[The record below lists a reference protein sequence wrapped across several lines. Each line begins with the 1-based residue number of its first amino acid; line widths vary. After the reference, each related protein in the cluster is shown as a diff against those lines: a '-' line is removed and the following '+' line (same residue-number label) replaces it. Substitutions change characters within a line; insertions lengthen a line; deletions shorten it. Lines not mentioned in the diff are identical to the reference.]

1 MYAPTSTNSPRS
13 GPNSGDEYGL
23 RDFEGAAEILRAWG
37 NGIRPDPDLTVSE
50 WADRHRMLASR
61 ASAEPGRY
69 RTMRTPYMREIMDR
83 LSPGD
88 AAQRIV
94 FMKAAQV
101 GATEAGN
108 NWIGFAIHQAPGPM
122 LAVQPTDPSD
132 HRPPSSRSGLFCA
145 WRSAMTTMTYKHW
158 RDVPDRS
165 WRWKNFSPAEIACR
179 GSGSLRINEEA
190 LDKLQALRDR
200 LGKPLI
206 VRSAYRSPAHNRAVG
221 GAPRS
226 KHMDGTAFDIAMAKH
241 DPVAFEAAA
250 RAVGFLGFGY
260 YPRSG
265 FMHIDLGP
273 ARQWGERFPVR
284 ATAFAAETPPARE
297 VLAHS
302 RTMKGSGA
310 AGVATLGAAG
320 VEVAQSVL
328 AETQTAILPLVPYL
342 DTLRWV
348 LIAVALAGLAVTI
361 YARID
366 DWKRGRR

>member
-1 MYAPTSTNSPRS
+1 
-13 GPNSGDEYGL
+13 
-23 RDFEGAAEILRAWG
+23 
-37 NGIRPDPDLTVSE
+37 
-50 WADRHRMLASR
+50 
-61 ASAEPGRY
+61 
-69 RTMRTPYMREIMDR
+69 
-83 LSPGD
+83 
-88 AAQRIV
+88 
-94 FMKAAQV
+94 
-101 GATEAGN
+101 
-108 NWIGFAIHQAPGPM
+108 
-122 LAVQPTDPSD
+122 
-132 HRPPSSRSGLFCA
+132 
-145 WRSAMTTMTYKHW
+145 MTTMTFKHW
-158 RDVPDRS
+158 RDVSERS
-165 WRWKNFSPAEIACR
+165 WRWKDFSPAEIACR

-226 KHMDGTAFDIAMAKH
+226 KHMDGTAFDIAMANH

-284 ATAFAAETPPARE
+284 ATAFAAETAPVRE
-297 VLAHS
+297 VLADS

-320 VEVAQSVL
+320 IDVAQNVL
-328 AETQTAILPLVPYL
+328 AETQSAVLPLVPYL

-348 LIAVALAGLAVTI
+348 FIAVALAGLAVTI

>member
-1 MYAPTSTNSPRS
+1 
-13 GPNSGDEYGL
+13 
-23 RDFEGAAEILRAWG
+23 
-37 NGIRPDPDLTVSE
+37 
-50 WADRHRMLASR
+50 
-61 ASAEPGRY
+61 
-69 RTMRTPYMREIMDR
+69 
-83 LSPGD
+83 
-88 AAQRIV
+88 
-94 FMKAAQV
+94 
-101 GATEAGN
+101 
-108 NWIGFAIHQAPGPM
+108 
-122 LAVQPTDPSD
+122 
-132 HRPPSSRSGLFCA
+132 
-145 WRSAMTTMTYKHW
+145 MTTMTYKHW
-158 RDVPDRS
+158 RDVSERS

-226 KHMDGTAFDIAMAKH
+226 KHMDGTAFDIAMANH

-273 ARQWGERFPVR
+273 TRQWGERFPVR
-284 ATAFAAETPPARE
+284 ATAFAAETAPVRE
-297 VLAHS
+297 VLADS

-320 VEVAQSVL
+320 VEVAQNVL

-348 LIAVALAGLAVTI
+348 FIAVALAGLAVTI